1 PPPAGSRRAMRPE
14 MAGPVDDHSQAI
26 VDRLTAAAK
35 ERDLT
40 TPALA
45 LAWVLAQPGVRPIVG
60 ASRAAH
66 LDAVAEALTVGLS
79 DDEIRTI
86 GQV

>member
-1 PPPAGSRRAMRPE
+1 MRPE
-14 MAGPVDDHSQAI
+14 MAGPVDERSQAI
-26 VDRLTAAAK
+26 IDRLTAAAK

-60 ASRAAH
+60 ASKAAH
-66 LDAVAEALTVGLS
+66 LDAVAEALTVSLS
-79 DDEIRTI
+79 DDEVLMI
-86 GQV
+86 GHV